1 MNKVSISQNISQ
13 NISQKELYKPELKRQ
28 IADSIAFIKNWGINE
43 YANITKTNVE
53 ELLNIK
59 KYIDSQKYIDAQ
71 NIYLLNKT
79 SLGDEY

>member
-1 MNKVSISQNISQ
+1 MSMSQNNYQ
-13 NISQKELYKPELKRQ
+13 NEIYKPELKRQ
-28 IADSIAFIKNWGINE
+28 IADSFAFIRNWGINE

-53 ELLNIK
+53 ELLN

-79 SLGDEY
+79 SLVKNIHIY